1 MSAILL
7 SFFLTAAQQSDIN
20 VFFFGENIRVKYGYC
35 LIAKYEYPHYL
46 QYKTVTVA
54 ESKTQKE
61 VVFAVCNDKVVV
73 K

>member
-1 MSAILL
+1 MNVILL
-7 SFFLTAAQQSDIN
+7 SFFLTAVQPDID
-20 VFFFGENIRVKYGYC
+20 VFFFGERIMVKYGYC

-46 QYKTVTVA
+46 RYKTVTVA
-54 ESKTQKE
+54 ESKTQKD